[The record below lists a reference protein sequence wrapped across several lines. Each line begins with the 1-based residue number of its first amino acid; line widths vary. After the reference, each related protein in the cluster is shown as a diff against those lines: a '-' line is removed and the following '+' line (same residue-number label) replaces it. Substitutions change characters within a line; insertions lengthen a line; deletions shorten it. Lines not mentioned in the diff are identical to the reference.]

1 MHHIVVHVMSET
13 QSRADQIDSAA
24 EAVELTPG
32 DRICVTYD
40 SRYADSE
47 NEQTMT
53 GTVESVSDS
62 GTGLVKV
69 YVADDENHD
78 RRDFYSDGAPERH
91 IKFTLDVA
99 SLHMKN
105 GGRWQRLSN
114 TGAKIRTLQEDPD
127 Q

>member
-1 MHHIVVHVMSET
+1 MSET
-13 QSRADQIDSAA
+13 QSQTFAPITTAS
-24 EAVELTPG
+24 EASELTPG
-32 DRICVTYD
+32 DRIRVTYD
-40 SRYADSE
+40 SRYSDSG

-53 GTVESVSDS
+53 GTVESVSNS

-78 RRDFYSDGAPERH
+78 RRDHYTNEQPERR

-105 GGRWQRLSN
+105 GARWQRLSN
-114 TGAKIRTLQEDPD
+114 IGAKVYINE
-127 Q
+127 

>member
-1 MHHIVVHVMSET
+1 MSET
-13 QSRADQIDSAA
+13 QSQTFDRIGSAS
-24 EAVELTPG
+24 EAAELTPG
-32 DRICVTYD
+32 DRISVTYD

-78 RRDFYSDGAPERH
+78 RRDHYTDGAPERH

>member
-1 MHHIVVHVMSET
+1 
-13 QSRADQIDSAA
+13 
-24 EAVELTPG
+24 
-32 DRICVTYD
+32 
-40 SRYADSE
+40 
-47 NEQTMT
+47 MT

-78 RRDFYSDGAPERH
+78 RRDHYTDGAPERR

-99 SLHMKN
+99 SLDMKN
-105 GGRWQRLSN
+105 GGRWQRLSSV
-114 TGAKIRTLQEDPD
+114 GAKVRTVQEDD